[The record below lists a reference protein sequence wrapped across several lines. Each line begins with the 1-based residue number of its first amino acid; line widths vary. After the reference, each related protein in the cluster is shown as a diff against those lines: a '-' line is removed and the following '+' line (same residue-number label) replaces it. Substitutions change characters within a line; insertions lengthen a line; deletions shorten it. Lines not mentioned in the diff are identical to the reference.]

1 MQAEQDKTYT
11 IGDEE
16 LAIVANA
23 LWTDGVHVE
32 FEDIQTACRRYP
44 GDLTTVTAKLR
55 EWVRQG
61 KPTGTFCEL
70 SEEEHFRSVVEAC
83 DARPESW
90 ELALRVTK
98 KFPQVPL
105 GVTVNIALLIDGL
118 DVIPQEDC
126 DMIPFLSQ
134 LTMGKLS
141 QILELL
147 RVPKPK
153 GNKQVWLEVVAGLCA
168 QSSIIRKTVRNRTI
182 AGRRILSS
190 CSFTVLEVLLST
202 IVLSAAQ
209 VLPQSSAGIA
219 VRASRKACGN
229 SRFVMCCFWTACRSG
244 GKSPSVS
251 MILLDPASVLTVPSV
266 VIFRTLWLP

>member
-55 EWVRQG
+55 DWVTQG

-141 QILELL
+141 QILCHGC
-147 RVPKPK
+147 V
-153 GNKQVWLEVVAGLCA
+153 C
-168 QSSIIRKTVRNRTI
+168 
-182 AGRRILSS
+182 LS
-190 CSFTVLEVLLST
+190 VLEIPGSRIY
-202 IVLSAAQ
+202 IVGC
-209 VLPQSSAGIA
+209 VWKERKRDFTHMHTHNYVWKI
-219 VRASRKACGN
+219 RTSR
-229 SRFVMCCFWTACRSG
+229 
-244 GKSPSVS
+244 
-251 MILLDPASVLTVPSV
+251 
-266 VIFRTLWLP
+266 

>member
-134 LTMGKLS
+134 LTMRKLS
-141 QILELL
+141 EILQLL

-168 QSSIIRKTVRNRTI
+168 QSSIIRKTRAAQADVEEANKGSIRGKSRAAKKVAVAAAPDRDG
-182 AGRRILSS
+182 AGRLKRRALGKKDATGRCHKGRKTMSLMRLGHMLRWAGSMRAAVSIL
-190 CSFTVLEVLLST
+190 
-202 IVLSAAQ
+202 
-209 VLPQSSAGIA
+209 
-219 VRASRKACGN
+219 ASIRRRK
-229 SRFVMCCFWTACRSG
+229 
-244 GKSPSVS
+244 
-251 MILLDPASVLTVPSV
+251 
-266 VIFRTLWLP
+266 